1 MALVTTILHIHVL
14 NFICVFLLF
23 AFYLINFIC
32 LFIYLFLG
40 RSSRGIRDH
49 HGKKAQLQAQD
60 TKSSHSQLQAQ
71 SRDNQ
76 LEEGQGY
83 EIPKPA
89 QGHILPPARPYSYT
103 FPNNTIDWTPAFKYV
118 SL

>member
-23 AFYLINFIC
+23 AFYLVNFIC

-60 TKSSHSQLQAQ
+60 AELTSSTAGTEQRQPTG
-71 SRDNQ
+71 R
-76 LEEGQGY
+76 
-83 EIPKPA
+83 K
-89 QGHILPPARPYSYT
+89 AR
-103 FPNNTIDWTPAFKYV
+103 
-118 SL
+118 L